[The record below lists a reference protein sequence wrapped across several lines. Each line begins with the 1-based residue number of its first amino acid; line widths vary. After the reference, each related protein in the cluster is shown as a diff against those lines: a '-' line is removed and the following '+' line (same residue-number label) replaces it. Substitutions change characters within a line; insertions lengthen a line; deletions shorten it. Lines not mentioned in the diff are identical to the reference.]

1 MKLSSVNLN
10 DQAYQ
15 ALKNSIMNKELLP
28 GTRLVDSQL
37 AAQFGISRTPLRDA
51 IRKLTEEGLV
61 VKHSQKG
68 YSVFCPSF
76 KDINEIFELREI
88 LDIAAC
94 TKLIQEVLPHNPEAM
109 EEIRR
114 SYEGILETAAASP
127 NDFVKNDEDLHDTII
142 RLTDNSRIISLYSDL
157 KDQTRIFRHMTA
169 PNHLRVELA
178 RQYHSRIYQGLT
190 ELDLEKTI
198 DAIRTHVLYS
208 KNDALSDFIKEQPK
222 RPQE

>member
-1 MKLSSVNLN
+1 MKLSFINLN

-15 ALKNSIMNKELLP
+15 ALKKSIINRELPP

-37 AAQFGISRTPLRDA
+37 AVQFGISRTPIRDA

-61 VKHSQKG
+61 VKNSQKG

-76 KDINEIFELREI
+76 NDINEIFELREI

-94 TKLIQEVLPHNPEAM
+94 RKLICEILPNNTEAM

-114 SYEGILETAAASP
+114 SYEGILDTAADSS
-127 NDFVKNDEDLHDTII
+127 NDFVKDDEDLHDTII
-142 RLTDNSRIISLYSDL
+142 RLCGNSRIISLYSDL
-157 KDQTRIFRHMTA
+157 RDQTRIFRRMTA
-169 PNHLRVELA
+169 PNQLRVELA

-198 DAIRTHVLYS
+198 DAIKTHVLYS
-208 KNDALSDFIKEQPK
+208 KNDALSDFMQNEG
-222 RPQE
+222 